1 MRLFAA
7 GPPAVLMPVPTLI
20 NGMATAQRVAL
31 LPHHQ
36 VRHSRRNRAVAFGA
50 GVGFL
55 GVDGGNVLHQ
65 PIAVTVTFQSGCR
78 VQNPADIPS
87 SGCATVPL
95 IAGGTGRSLTG
106 VILTCHEPYST
117 APAPTLSPEAG
128 GYLLEWTDA
137 YCHC

>member
-1 MRLFAA
+1 
-7 GPPAVLMPVPTLI
+7 MPVSTLI

-36 VRHSRRNRAVAFGA
+36 VRHSRRNRAVTFGA
-50 GVGFL
+50 RVGFT
-55 GVDGGNVLHQ
+55 GIRRGNVLHQ
-65 PIAVTVTFQSGCR
+65 PITVSVALQAGR
-78 VQNPADIPS
+78 GVKNPTNIPS
-87 SGCATVPL
+87 RGCATVPL